1 VVKRVALGLVAAL
14 AALAAVVAL
23 QPAAFTVE
31 RSLAIA
37 APADVVQAHI
47 QDLRA
52 MDAWSPWVAM
62 DPQMKIAY
70 AGPPAGVGARS
81 SWEGP
86 QMGKGRLTV
95 TAVEPGREVEMQLEM
110 IEPMPA
116 TNRIFFTLAEAGGA
130 TNVTWRME
138 GRNGF
143 VGKALALVMD
153 MDEMVGGPFEQGLA
167 SLRRVA
173 EADAAK
179 RRAGP
184 LAARAAAAAAPQ
196 TEP

>member
-1 VVKRVALGLVAAL
+1 VAVVTM
-14 AALAAVVAL
+14 LAAVVAL
-23 QPAAFTVE
+23 QPASFTVE
-31 RSLAIA
+31 RSLAIQ

-52 MDAWSPWVAM
+52 MDAWSPWLAM
-62 DPQMKIAY
+62 DPQMEIAY

-81 SWEGP
+81 SWQGP
-86 QMGKGRLTV
+86 QMGEGRLTV
-95 TAVEPGREVEMQLEM
+95 TALDPEREIEMQLEM
-110 IEPMPA
+110 IEPMQA
-116 TNRIFFTLAEAGGA
+116 THRIRFALAEAGGA
-130 TNVTWRME
+130 TTVTWRME

-153 MDEMVGGPFEQGLA
+153 MDAMVGDPFERGLA
-167 SLRRVA
+167 SLRSVA

-184 LAARAAAAAAPQ
+184 MAAQAAAAP
-196 TEP
+196 EP